1 MLASL
6 KRIAERSNM
15 SLSLAIASIVT
26 ADLALIALLAFVM
39 SRAGRLTP
47 HLSAVGAGAQAQ
59 RLHVVS
65 KDEPRRARSADSL
78 PLAA

>member
-1 MLASL
+1 
-6 KRIAERSNM
+6 M

-47 HLSAVGAGAQAQ
+47 HLPAGAAA
-59 RLHVVS
+59 RSPLLYATS
-65 KDEPRRARSADSL
+65 ESEPLRPRSADSL
-78 PLAA
+78 SIAA